1 MENSFRIS
9 LRTLGYIIAYCKN
22 YWRKNAIFCYFAA
35 SSFSPVLKL
44 KRFNKEVSKLNNLNY
59 KIPSVAKYRFTN
71 LLMTLEL
78 FFLLNSTRN
87 RLRERVKVLKVTRL
101 WNLNIISLVN
111 FVLPLPNIS
120 YIVKAVRHD
129 SLCKINHRSV
139 MFLKGSEDE
148 FWNQSKS
155 SLWPKHISTIKV
167 QIVLQSW
174 GTW

>member
-1 MENSFRIS
+1 MRGSQNSQIFLQSSMENSFRIS

-87 RLRERVKVLKVTRL
+87 RLRERVKTQGAK
-101 WNLNIISLVN
+101 SHS
-111 FVLPLPNIS
+111 FMKPQH
-120 YIVKAVRHD
+120 YITCQLRT
-129 SLCKINHRSV
+129 
-139 MFLKGSEDE
+139 
-148 FWNQSKS
+148 
-155 SLWPKHISTIKV
+155 PSTQYI
-167 QIVLQSW
+167 LYC
-174 GTW
+174 

>member
-87 RLRERVKVLKVTRL
+87 RLRERVKEGAKSHSFMKPQHYITCQLRTP
-101 WNLNIISLVN
+101 STQ
-111 FVLPLPNIS
+111 

-148 FWNQSKS
+148 F
-155 SLWPKHISTIKV
+155 
-167 QIVLQSW
+167 
-174 GTW
+174 

>member
-1 MENSFRIS
+1 MHTSFYTHTVLHEVNLSTFSMEKSCYLDIVYLSCSHTLLTVRGSQKSQIFLQSSMENSFRIS

-71 LLMTLEL
+71 LPLTLEL

-101 WNLNIISLVN
+101 
-111 FVLPLPNIS
+111 
-120 YIVKAVRHD
+120 
-129 SLCKINHRSV
+129 
-139 MFLKGSEDE
+139 
-148 FWNQSKS
+148 
-155 SLWPKHISTIKV
+155 
-167 QIVLQSW
+167 
-174 GTW
+174 